1 MNTAVVSV
9 GSNINPIENIE
20 TAKKKILGEFNFIR
34 SSSFKE
40 TEPIGFKDQDDFYNG
55 AFLVQTDNEL
65 DEFNMLLKKIEVDM
79 GRIKTSNKQGPREID
94 LDIIIWNNRVVD
106 NDVYERKFLQNSILE
121 LLPGFV
127 F

>member
-1 MNTAVVSV
+1 MKT
-9 GSNINPIENIE
+9 
-20 TAKKKILGEFNFIR
+20 F
-34 SSSFKE
+34 
-40 TEPIGFKDQDDFYNG
+40 Q
-55 AFLVQTDNEL
+55 EL
-65 DEFNMLLKKIEVDM
+65 SEGLKKIEVDM

>member
-1 MNTAVVSV
+1 
-9 GSNINPIENIE
+9 
-20 TAKKKILGEFNFIR
+20 
-34 SSSFKE
+34 
-40 TEPIGFKDQDDFYNG
+40 
-55 AFLVQTDNEL
+55 
-65 DEFNMLLKKIEVDM
+65 MLLKKIEVDM

>member
-20 TAKKKILGEFNFIR
+20 TAKKKISREFNFI
-34 SSSFKE
+34 SFSSFKE
-40 TEPIGFKDQDDFYNG
+40 TKPIGFKNQDDFYNG
-55 AFLVQTDNEL
+55 AFLLQTDKEL
-65 DEFNMLLKKIEVDM
+65 DEVNMLLKKIEVDI
-79 GRIKTSNKQGPREID
+79 GRVKTSNKQGPREID
-94 LDIIIWNNRVVD
+94 LDIIIWNNVVVD
-106 NDVYERKFLQNSILE
+106 NDVYERKFLQNSVLE